1 MGFLSFTLIIFIYIL
16 IIYGS
21 NRISTTKKNE
31 VETKTCSY
39 FLPSRESAIRPLCA
53 SAYPR
58 RAPLQLVQLICA
70 PKSAGLNANPLPSP
84 TRPPPP
90 PSIDRPRPLA
100 ASSASVRP
108 RYRRLAS
115 LARLPHQRRNPS
127 TVLHPHHTV
136 SRNRRQGRRR
146 SGTQLPPLVGRVAD
160 LGRARAPP
168 LPRLPSHPSS
178 TVDPS
183 SVSPQSFAVPP
194 SSAPSPQRRSRLHH
208 LLRRSVVRGAS
219 VVCATGDRIRLRP
232 SRWSSPARIPL
243 PHIASDRISAPP
255 LTIARR
261 PRMSSVA
268 ESTQLGEDAGDPAA
282 WGPCRQNW

>member
-58 RAPLQLVQLICA
+58 RAPLQLAHLICA

-194 SSAPSPQRRSRLHH
+194 SSAPSVATPFPAPPPPPPIRRPWCLRCPRHRRQNPPPVAVVVFSRAHP
-208 LLRRSVVRGAS
+208 A
-219 VVCATGDRIRLRP
+219 AANRLR
-232 SRWSSPARIPL
+232 SNLGA
-243 PHIASDRISAPP
+243 AVDY
-255 LTIARR
+255 
-261 PRMSSVA
+261 
-268 ESTQLGEDAGDPAA
+268 ST
-282 WGPCRQNW
+282 